1 LPNLQSI
8 DNEMRVV
15 NQLQSDTIS
24 ARSLLIAQTL
34 RWSWRDRVYGQ
45 GISKQELSFVL
56 RPLLGSGGGAL
67 GWCKIRHSEAE
78 SWPTAFQFQQ
88 AYRLHTLEAARHERD
103 IDNILRLLRSDG
115 VEPVLIKG
123 WSVARLY
130 PEKGMRPY
138 CDVDLVIRRDQYETA
153 RTLLREQKRTEFD
166 VDLHCGLEEYG
177 FENEDDF
184 FDNSRLA
191 ALGDVD
197 VRIPCLEDSLRLACI
212 HFLRHGAF
220 RPLWLCDVAL
230 IVESRPPDFDW
241 DHCLGRNKRI
251 ADWVACTIGLAHQ
264 LLGAC
269 VDDTPVKH
277 RAENL
282 PRWMAPSVLKQWE
295 KPFAKD
301 HGAARHRASMAS
313 YLRNPSGL
321 FGDLVRRWPNSIEA
335 TVYVRRSF
343 NELPRFPYQI
353 GECLGRAARFAAR
366 LSQARRDE
374 R

>member
-1 LPNLQSI
+1 
-8 DNEMRVV
+8 MRVV

-138 CDVDLVIRRDQYETA
+138 CDVDLVIRRDQ
-153 RTLLREQKRTEFD
+153 
-166 VDLHCGLEEYG
+166 
-177 FENEDDF
+177 
-184 FDNSRLA
+184 
-191 ALGDVD
+191 
-197 VRIPCLEDSLRLACI
+197 
-212 HFLRHGAF
+212 
-220 RPLWLCDVAL
+220 
-230 IVESRPPDFDW
+230 
-241 DHCLGRNKRI
+241 
-251 ADWVACTIGLAHQ
+251 
-264 LLGAC
+264 
-269 VDDTPVKH
+269 
-277 RAENL
+277 
-282 PRWMAPSVLKQWE
+282 
-295 KPFAKD
+295 
-301 HGAARHRASMAS
+301 
-313 YLRNPSGL
+313 
-321 FGDLVRRWPNSIEA
+321 
-335 TVYVRRSF
+335 
-343 NELPRFPYQI
+343 
-353 GECLGRAARFAAR
+353 
-366 LSQARRDE
+366 
-374 R
+374 